1 MHLKPLADEL
11 ADIRAEIARLKRR
24 EAELRAAYLTQP
36 DLPKVGRRMKVE
48 LVTQRSTI
56 FDPRLLP
63 AEIRNNPAYQR
74 EKVTRTLRTVALDR
88 ADTALPAVDT
98 RGLRTRSLFREL
110 LLQ

>member
-24 EAELRAAYLTQP
+24 EAELRAAFLTQP
-36 DLPKVGRRMKVE
+36 DLPRTGRRNQVD
-48 LVTQRSTI
+48 LVVQRTRI

-74 EKVTRTLRTVALDR
+74 DKVTRILRTTPVESPPEAPAFELSPPR
-88 ADTALPAVDT
+88 A
-98 RGLRTRSLFREL
+98 RSLFREL
-110 LLQ
+110 LLT